1 MSSSADDIITASIPD
16 FCRLSGIRRSM
27 TYVLLDEGKLK
38 AVKVGK
44 RRLIVLDSWRR
55 LVEEQLAAQQEE
67 AAAEARPRPRGRPRS
82 NPHLMTEKKRAS
94 PP

>member
-1 MSSSADDIITASIPD
+1 
-16 FCRLSGIRRSM
+16 M

-55 LVEEQLAAQQEE
+55 LVEEQLAAKEE
-67 AAAEARPRPRGRPRS
+67 AAAAEARGNPRPRGRPRLNPGSPLIPAS
-82 NPHLMTEKKRAS
+82 ND
-94 PP
+94 